1 MIRSSA
7 ECTVQPDGFSNWIS
21 LIDYDSP
28 NYFDYCKDNDYYI
41 YIYHD
46 DYDDCPHYLEYDY

>member
-28 NYFDYCKDNDYYI
+28 NNFDYCKDNDYYI
-41 YIYHD
+41 YIYIMMIMMIV
-46 DYDDCPHYLEYDY
+46 PTI

>member
-28 NYFDYCKDNDYYI
+28 NYFDYCKDNDYLD
-41 YIYHD
+41 HD